1 MDYDTGMW
9 YPLVRRE
16 RIGDTEEVKCSLVDV
31 RNCEVVAFW
40 IEKDSRDGFGGENES
55 VDENENVNYLGLSG
69 GENKDPY
76 SVFVGNLR
84 SNVTKQEVVT
94 HFAVVGEI
102 LRVTL
107 LRGRKE
113 GKTYA
118 AFIKFA
124 EQAAAVRALFLDGSY
139 LMGSMIKVR
148 EKLANEEDSE
158 VLKNSEMDPLS
169 VFVGNL
175 DHRTTTLELTRFLQ
189 QAGII
194 EKVTVLRNRET
205 GKHKGA
211 AYAQFRDRGSMLR
224 ALTLDGCVVRGKC
237 VKVRRKRK
245 TVSGSDVETGYGIK
259 RARTDSSSEEEDPK
273 CYEACSE
280 RIVRLY

>member
-1 MDYDTGMW
+1 
-9 YPLVRRE
+9 L
-16 RIGDTEEVKCSLVDV
+16 
-31 RNCEVVAFW
+31 
-40 IEKDSRDGFGGENES
+40 EKDSPRDGFGEIES
-55 VDENENVNYLGLSG
+55 VDENVNYLGLSG
-69 GENKDPY
+69 GKNTDPY
-76 SVFVGNLR
+76 SVFVGNLKP
-84 SNVTKQEVVT
+84 NVTKQEVVT

-124 EQAAAVRALFLDGSY
+124 GQAAAVRAQFLDGSY
-139 LMGSMIKVR
+139 FMGSMIKVR

-158 VLKNSEMDPLS
+158 VLKDSEMDPLS
-169 VFVGNL
+169 VFIGNL
-175 DHRTTTLELTRFLQ
+175 DHRTTTLELTGFLQ

-245 TVSGSDVETGYGIK
+245 TVSVSDAETVYGVK
-259 RARTDSSSEEEDPK
+259 RARTESSSDEEELK
-273 CYEACSE
+273 CFVACSE